1 MCVMIPI
8 QDFFALEPSLRV
20 KNVEQERINVPANP
34 RNYWK
39 YRMHVPIET
48 LMKSRK
54 LKSLIASMLEQ
65 TGRLTDVK
73 K

>member
-8 QDFFALEPSLRV
+8 QDYFALNPDFRV
-20 KNVEQERINVPANP
+20 KNPEQERINVPANP

-48 LMKSRK
+48 LLKARKFNEGVGEMLKKS
-54 LKSLIASMLEQ
+54 
-65 TGRLTDVK
+65 GRS
-73 K
+73 